1 MNNVKIKI
9 EGGGT
14 KNQVA
19 SRLRDLARAID
30 DAGENGVDLKQANL
44 DNDDGILYIEVDC
57 DF

>member
-1 MNNVKIKI
+1 MKNVKIKI

-14 KNQVA
+14 KKQVA
-19 SRLRDLARAID
+19 SRLRDLARAIE

-44 DNDDGILYIEVDC
+44 DNNDGILYIEADC

>member
-1 MNNVKIKI
+1 MENVKIKI